1 MQICAACY
9 EFSLF
14 RPIQM
19 DKATC
24 LAVLHLVLRLNE
36 SAMLSPERQGDRAIM
51 AINYASAVELVA
63 MHTAIH

>member
-1 MQICAACY
+1 
-9 EFSLF
+9 
-14 RPIQM
+14 M